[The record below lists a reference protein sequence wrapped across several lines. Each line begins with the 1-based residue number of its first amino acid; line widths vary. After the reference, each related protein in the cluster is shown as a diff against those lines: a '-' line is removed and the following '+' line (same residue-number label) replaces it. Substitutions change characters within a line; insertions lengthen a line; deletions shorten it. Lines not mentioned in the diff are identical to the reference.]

1 MSLQRLRIGEDTDGL
16 YRAIDAVGRAE
27 YSYFGTWSPF
37 LRRTP
42 HGCDARMRQRLLRA
56 DRGLELLDLV
66 GLLPREL
73 NVRAAE
79 VTIRGGLQINRTF
92 QIQLVDNRGGAQ
104 VEDLAHGGG
113 DLASR
118 HTLLGAE
125 GLHVDG
131 HRFGNAN
138 SVGDLDL
145 DFVSQAGSYDVLRN
159 PTGAYAAERST
170 LDGSL
175 PENAP
180 PPWWAAPP

>member
-1 MSLQRLRIGEDTDGL
+1 MMG
-16 YRAIDAVGRAE
+16 
-27 YSYFGTWSPF
+27 
-37 LRRTP
+37 
-42 HGCDARMRQRLLRA
+42 
-56 DRGLELLDLV
+56 
-66 GLLPREL
+66 
-73 NVRAAE
+73 
-79 VTIRGGLQINRTF
+79 
-92 QIQLVDNRGGAQ
+92 GGAQ

-131 HRFGNAN
+131 HRVGNAN

-145 DFVSQAGSYDVLRN
+145 DFVSQAAATMFFATQRV
-159 PTGAYAAERST
+159 AYAAERST